1 MIDRERNAGKMSK
14 TRSDK
19 YRELRDTI
27 SFDSQV
33 EMNKKALKDFEER
46 LNNIDPH
53 LMDTVGTDFTAE
65 PDLLEDTSHRLRPF
79 GSVSA
84 KAKPKEDI
92 DVGGL
97 TSSVKKRDTAK
108 DVMVPGGNSDRKP
121 QTKEELQNEIR
132 NLFRETT
139 VQPAPVYV
147 PTDTQEND
155 SVDESTAEIPKRK
168 KALKA
173 KSTEN
178 EEPADQT
185 KRLINII
192 LWMIIAIL
200 SVILLVIVYM
210 IFTRRG

>member
-1 MIDRERNAGKMSK
+1 
-14 TRSDK
+14 
-19 YRELRDTI
+19 
-27 SFDSQV
+27 
-33 EMNKKALKDFEER
+33 
-46 LNNIDPH
+46 
-53 LMDTVGTDFTAE
+53 
-65 PDLLEDTSHRLRPF
+65 
-79 GSVSA
+79 
-84 KAKPKEDI
+84 
-92 DVGGL
+92 
-97 TSSVKKRDTAK
+97 
-108 DVMVPGGNSDRKP
+108 
-121 QTKEELQNEIR
+121 QNEIR

-155 SVDESTAEIPKRK
+155 SVDENTAEIPKRK